1 MNSDSRLQIL
11 YIRQSQTVKFTGS
24 LVKFSHLSQKISM
37 PRYQQS
43 FPLYKDIETSLL
55 VAFQAF
61 THLGW
66 TPEYAGETAIAAS
79 PPAVFKTKDFLV
91 VCRAVNGELVVESEM
106 LNNEVFDLLKK
117 NKKNT
122 SKFIEAFSEA
132 QLTSAHVLHQ
142 HKEAL
147 ATLRQYT
154 AQRAEQEIKD
164 AEEVNTAF
172 NLHNS
177 NLYLTYGIIGINVL
191 LFALMAFNGAGLF
204 EPDGWVHIR
213 WGSNYTPLTLSGDW
227 WRLVSS
233 IFIHF
238 GIIHLLM
245 NMYCLYTIGVYLEP
259 FLGKLRFI
267 TAYLCTGVLADIVS
281 LGWHTEDINGAGAS
295 GAVFGMYGVF
305 LALLTTKLVPAAI
318 RKSLLQS
325 IGIFVVYN
333 LVYGMKS
340 GVDNAAHAGGL
351 VSGFIIGYAFVPMIQ
366 KEKNGQP
373 LKWIPAAIVALTVGI
388 TAFYLLQHP
397 VTLKEREAALSIV
410 KDASYRD
417 NDKFNTVLL
426 QFDEQGASEYK
437 ILTDSTLTDLSLTEK
452 INQEALPG
460 WQKLEVLFKET
471 ARYDISPA
479 AHKKAALL
487 GDYIIL
493 QKKELDIIKE
503 IAKQGQTQELIQA
516 LNDTRAA
523 SDALIKKAVAPT
535 E

>member
-1 MNSDSRLQIL
+1 
-11 YIRQSQTVKFTGS
+11 
-24 LVKFSHLSQKISM
+24 M

-43 FPLYKDIETSLL
+43 FPLYKDIETSQL
-55 VAFQAF
+55 VAYQAF
-61 THLGW
+61 TDLGW
-66 TPEYAGETAIAAS
+66 TLEYAGETAIAAS
-79 PPAVFKTKDFLV
+79 PPAVFKTKDFMV
-91 VCRAVNGELVVESEM
+91 VCRAVNGELIVESEM
-106 LNNEVFDLLKK
+106 LNNQVVDLLKK

-122 SKFIEAFSEA
+122 GKFIEAFNEA
-132 QLTSAHVLHQ
+132 QLTSAHVLNQ

-147 ATLRQYT
+147 NTLRQYT
-154 AQRAEQEIKD
+154 QQRAEQEIKD
-164 AEEVNTAF
+164 SEEVNTAF

-177 NLYLTYGIIGINVL
+177 NLYLTYSIIGINVL

-204 EPDGWVHIR
+204 EPDGLVHIR

-259 FLGKLRFI
+259 FLGKQRFL

-281 LGWHTEDINGAGAS
+281 LWWHTEDINGAGAS

-351 VSGFIIGYAFVPMIQ
+351 VSGFIIGYAFVPMIH
-366 KEKNGQP
+366 KEKNGQQ
-373 LKWIPAAIVALTVGI
+373 LKWIPAAVLALTVGI
-388 TAFYLLQHP
+388 TAFYLLQHT
-397 VTLKEREAALSIV
+397 VSLKEREQALSIV
-410 KDASYRD
+410 KDAAYRD
-417 NDKFNTVLL
+417 NEKFNKVLL
-426 QFDEQGASEYK
+426 QFDEHGAREYQ
-437 ILTDSTLTDLSLTEK
+437 ILTDTALTDLLLTQK

-460 WQKLEVLFKET
+460 WQKLEGLFKESIK
-471 ARYDISPA
+471 YDISPA
-479 AHKKAALL
+479 AHEKAALL
-487 GDYIIL
+487 SEYIIL
-493 QKKELDIIKE
+493 RKKELDIIKE
-503 IAKQGQTQELIQA
+503 IAQQGQTAELIQT
-516 LNDTRAA
+516 LNETRAA
-523 SDALIKKAVAPT
+523 SSALFEKVAPQK
-535 E
+535 EQK